1 MNYNSM
7 NQNLYIFV
15 SGLQMWWTLFI
26 SMHGKPISQV
36 DITKDLGIILTSNL
50 SWNHHYNLILGKI
63 YKFLCMIRQSFTTN
77 LVPVKKKLYISLIT
91 SQLLYCSQVWCPFLI
106 KDILLLEH
114 AHSEKSN
121 KIILN
126 DYHSSYKSRLLSLK
140 LLSLMY
146 IYEINDIMFLLSL
159 TNLHLIILRLVII
172 STLVIK
178 TLGRVPLLK

>member
-77 LVPVKKKLYISLIT
+77 LVPV
-91 SQLLYCSQVWCPFLI
+91 
-106 KDILLLEH
+106 
-114 AHSEKSN
+114 
-121 KIILN
+121 
-126 DYHSSYKSRLLSLK
+126 
-140 LLSLMY
+140 
-146 IYEINDIMFLLSL
+146 
-159 TNLHLIILRLVII
+159 
-172 STLVIK
+172 
-178 TLGRVPLLK
+178 